1 MNQILTRLS
10 QRYLTALRKHLQPG
24 AGANLRPA
32 QGLGRQAVALGLET
46 LDLARIHEQ
55 SLVSVMLSDHCSSRK
70 QRARTRQAAI
80 FFTGANI
87 PIEETH
93 HAARQTQ
100 VHLGKLMA
108 ELEQRTRELAVSN
121 RQLEQGVAR
130 RKVMEDTFA
139 KRGRHHKKC
148 LEESLELQR
157 RLRQLTHQV
166 LVAQENE
173 RKKISLELQD
183 EIAQTLL
190 GINVRLLSLKH
201 EARSN
206 NKGLS
211 HEIASTQKL
220 VATSVRSV
228 RQAGKK
234 IGRP

>member
-1 MNQILTRLS
+1 MNQKLTRLS

-24 AGANLRPA
+24 AGASLGPA

-55 SLVSVMLSDHCSSRK
+55 SLVTVMLADDSSSRAK
-70 QRARTRQAAI
+70 RARTRQAAM
-80 FFTGANI
+80 FFTEANI

-100 VHLGKLMA
+100 VHLGWLMA
-108 ELEQRTRELAVSN
+108 ELQQRTRELAVSN

-190 GINVRLLSLKH
+190 GINVRLLTLKQ

-206 NKGLS
+206 NQGLS